1 MKLGIRSEAVVLI
14 ILLLLWMRTREVDV
28 QAVESTLT
36 IQPSEQDTFVNS
48 MYLHTKYPEDPHGYL
63 WGIFVGNMYVEYDS
77 YKLHGSSRI
86 YIKFNITSIPKD
98 AKILFAE
105 MCLYMYD
112 PPKTAQEY
120 EVYRVLSDWD
130 QHKLTWKTQPSFV
143 RTPTS
148 TATIGPAPR
157 ERWVCW
163 TITDDLKLWHS
174 DPARNYGMMIRIKHE
189 MNASDQVASFYPRES
204 RQPQELK
211 PKLVVRVDWH
221 QPLESSPPPVP
232 TPEETSHPEPSPAP
246 ATTPPATI
254 PAEPTTKEEA
264 PTPETPT
271 HTFMLGIVSVL
282 VIVGF
287 LAFVIRRHAI
297 PSKPSAL
304 RRPKRRGRS

>member
-1 MKLGIRSEAVVLI
+1 MKSGIRAETLVLI
-14 ILLLLWMRTREVDV
+14 LLSLLLVQTRETGV

-36 IQPSEQDTFVNS
+36 IQPSDQDTFVNS

-86 YIKFNITSIPKD
+86 YIKFNVASIPKD
-98 AKILFAE
+98 AKILSAE

-148 TATIGPAPR
+148 TSTINPTPR
-157 ERWVCW
+157 EGWVCW

-174 DPARNYGMMIRIKHE
+174 EPTRNYGMMIKIKHE
-189 MNASDQVASFYPRES
+189 VNASDQVASFYPRES

-221 QPLESSPPPVP
+221 QPLESSPSPVP
-232 TPEETSHPEPSPAP
+232 QQEETPLHEPSTAP
-246 ATTPPATI
+246 TTTAPATI
-254 PAEPTTKEEA
+254 PAEPTRKEEV
-264 PTPETPT
+264 PTPGTPT
-271 HTFMLGIVSVL
+271 HSFMLGIVSIL
-282 VIVGF
+282 VIVGC
-287 LAFVIRRHAI
+287 LAFALKRHAI
-297 PSKPSAL
+297 PRKSPTL
-304 RRPKRRGRS
+304 RRPKRRGQS